1 MLNRNSWPDNADAV
15 AVQVDMDSLFTGLV
29 FRIMH
34 AYMTLFSYKNIV
46 EVQRSITEKKTEY
59 ETKLKLQER

>member
-1 MLNRNSWPDNADAV
+1 
-15 AVQVDMDSLFTGLV
+15 MDSLFTGLV

-46 EVQRSITEKKTEY
+46 EVQGSITAKKTEY